1 MATAKQLAALAKA
14 RAARKKKVKAKP
26 SKRKKK
32 PAKKKNRR
40 SLTAKKMFVMTLLKN
55 NRRVGCFY
63 KGNWDD
69 SDANYYP
76 TLDALKADIAKAKR
90 KTPYGYGIGYDT
102 VKK

>member
-40 SLTAKKMFVMTLLKN
+40 SLTAKMFVMTLLKN